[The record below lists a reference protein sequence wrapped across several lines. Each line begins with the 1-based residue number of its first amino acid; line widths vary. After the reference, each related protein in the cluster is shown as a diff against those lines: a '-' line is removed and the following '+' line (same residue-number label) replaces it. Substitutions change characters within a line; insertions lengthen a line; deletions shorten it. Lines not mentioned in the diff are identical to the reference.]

1 MSDKQLFAMFIQEYV
16 VSKGC
21 VNVIMIYGVLIGV
34 DVHKR
39 AFYVHWLRPFVSDDA
54 REMLGLCVC

>member
-39 AFYVHWLRPFVSDDA
+39 AFYVH
-54 REMLGLCVC
+54 

>member
-1 MSDKQLFAMFIQEYV
+1 MIPTSSFQSTSSVMSDKQLFAMFIQEYV

-39 AFYVHWLRPFVSDDA
+39 AFYVH
-54 REMLGLCVC
+54 